1 MVFVRGDIYLRYN
14 LLPETNMT
22 HALASEKEA
31 RDVAEQA
38 RETEWE
44 HPSFARELF
53 LGRFRPELIYPHPP
67 PDPAEEERAKPF
79 LDKLKAFMDKV
90 NSEEIDRTGEVPE
103 SLVQELRDMGA
114 FGIKIPKE
122 YGGLGLSQMSYIRA
136 MELVTS
142 KDGSLVALLSASQ
155 SIGVPQPLKL
165 FGTEDQKKRFFPRL
179 AKGAISAFALTEV
192 DAGSD
197 PANMHTV
204 ATPTEDGEHFII
216 NGEKLWTTNGT
227 RAELFVVMA
236 RTPDIQKNGM
246 NIKQIT
252 AFIVDASMPGVE
264 VVHRLRFMGLK
275 AIENGVI
282 RFNNVKVPRDNILWG
297 EGKGL
302 KLALVTLNTGRLTL
316 PAGCAGAAK
325 QMLRITRNWANER
338 VQWGQPIGKHE
349 AVAQKIA
356 KMAADTFAMEAV
368 AEMATALYEKG
379 NYDIRLE
386 AAMAKMYNSEAG
398 WKIIDDTLQIRGGRG
413 YETAESLARRG
424 EKPIAVE
431 RAMRDYRINLI
442 FEGSSEIMRLFIA
455 REAVDHHFRMAFDI
469 VKPES
474 TMKER
479 LAAMAKSTPF
489 YLTWY
494 PSRWVSTGRLRMFS
508 EFGKLATHMRF
519 IEHDTRHL
527 GRSIFHAMVRYG
539 PKLER
544 KQAVLFRAVDI
555 GCELFAMSAACSRAM
570 MLAERGQKEAIDL
583 ADTFCREARLRI
595 GELFGNFYGTND
607 ANMYK
612 LAMSV
617 LRGDHAW
624 LEQGIASGDTEMG
637 IPETEPDTSLASSEL
652 REEVLAV
659 TH

>member
-1 MVFVRGDIYLRYN
+1 
-14 LLPETNMT
+14 MT
-22 HALASEKEA
+22 EQAQALATEKEA
-31 RDVAEQA
+31 RDVAESA

-44 HPSFARELF
+44 HPSFARELY
-53 LGRFRPELIYPHPP
+53 LGRFRLDLIHPHPEE
-67 PDPAEEERAKPF
+67 DTAEVARAKPF
-79 LDKLKAFMDKV
+79 LDKLADFMARV
-90 NSEEIDRTGEVPE
+90 SSEEIDRTGEIPE
-103 SLVQELRDMGA
+103 ALVQELREMGA
-114 FGIKIPKE
+114 FGIKIPRE
-122 YGGLGLSQMSYIRA
+122 YGGLGLSQMTYIRA

-165 FGTEDQKKRFFPRL
+165 FGTEEQKRKFLPRL

-197 PANMHTV
+197 PANMRTT
-204 ATPTEDGEHFII
+204 ATPTEDGQHFII
-216 NGEKLWTTNGT
+216 NGEKLWCTNGT

-236 RTPDIQKNGM
+236 RTADREVKGKQV
-246 NIKQIT
+246 KQIT
-252 AFIVDASMPGVE
+252 AFIVDSSMPGVE
-264 VVHRLRFMGLK
+264 VKHRLRFMGLK

-282 RFNNVKVPRDNILWG
+282 RFDNVKVPRENILWG

-316 PAGCAGAAK
+316 PAGATGAAK
-325 QMLRITRNWANER
+325 SMLRITRKWALQR

-349 AVAQKIA
+349 AVAQMLA
-356 KMAADTFAMEAV
+356 KMAATTFAMEAV
-368 AEMATALYEKG
+368 AELATALYERG

-386 AAMAKMYNSEAG
+386 AAMAKLYNTEAG

-413 YETAESLARRG
+413 YEMAESLARRG
-424 EKPIAVE
+424 EEAIPVE
-431 RAMRDYRINLI
+431 RAMRDFRINLI

-455 REAVDHHFRMAFDI
+455 REAVDHHFKLAFDI

-479 LAAMAKSTPF
+479 LTAMAKSTPF

-494 PSRWVSTGRLRMFS
+494 PTRWVGTGQLKRYG
-508 EFGKLATHMRF
+508 EFGKLATHLRF
-519 IEHDTRHL
+519 VEHNTRHL

-555 GCELFAMSAACSRAM
+555 GTELFAMSAACVRAQ
-570 MLAERGQKEAIDL
+570 MLAKQGQKEAVQL
-583 ADTFCREARLRI
+583 ADAFCRESRLRV
-595 GELFGNFYGTND
+595 EEHFRNLYGPND
-607 ANMYK
+607 ANLYK

-617 LRGDHAW
+617 LKGEHAW
-624 LEQGIASGDTEMG
+624 LEHGIAAYGTEMG
-637 IPETEPDTSLASSEL
+637 MPSSGSSESDATL
-652 REEVLAV
+652 NSSRGVFAGV
-659 TH
+659 S